1 VARWGLVLGFVFG
14 AVALATGGA
23 ALRWLDGATL
33 RAGVAVFAL
42 FLWGAIPSI
51 HYFERRSPS
60 G

>member
-14 AVALATGGA
+14 AIALAAGGA
-23 ALRWLDGATL
+23 APRWPDGAAL

-42 FLWGAIPSI
+42 FRGPILSA